1 MVHDPNRIDPNRVP
15 NSFMS
20 GFGGC
25 LGVGFAIL
33 AVMIIS
39 LLIVAHGCSSGSNTA
54 PAASQ
59 QQPSAAAAAAAAA
72 VVDPASVAQSSS
84 SIPPPPGPCT
94 AVGGTTAEDLNGGPI
109 CTQIPY
115 LGTDDQTYYTTVPV
129 NADGSLQAAGNVD
142 DSVTATQD
150 ECTRGWYPEYQGIG
164 PTYAAPGHW
173 NSSVGLCLSLWPE

>member
-59 QQPSAAAAAAAAA
+59 QQPSAAAAAAA